1 MPYSDI
7 FFIQQFAKLRANKN
21 SRHWTEATTFRAP
34 HKPLLLL
41 SVIDLF
47 GNGRIPT
54 NLIQLNEDL
63 LELFGIYWQIIRPP
77 SQRGDITMPFFHL
90 QSDGFWHL
98 LPNPGQETTLAA
110 LRRIDGMSQ
119 LREVILGA
127 KLDDELFNLLQTEH
141 GRSQLRHVLITT
153 YFAPELQE
161 ALFKQTAV
169 NVAAFK
175 YSETLLEQAR
185 QQQKVIRETDVAE
198 PVRDQGFRR
207 AIVTAYEHRCAFC
220 GIRMLTADGHTA
232 VAAAH
237 IIPWSVSHDDD
248 IHNGLALCHLCHWT
262 FDEGLITVNG
272 RYQLQASPHL
282 SHQFN
287 RPGHLSTLDQRP
299 LITPSERNLWPD
311 TANLAWHR
319 RHRFRR

>member
-1 MPYSDI
+1 MAYFDI
-7 FFIQQFAKLRANKN
+7 YLRKFAQLNANKN
-21 SRHWTEATTFRAP
+21 RRHWTKATTFRAP

-41 SVIDLF
+41 SVMDLF

-63 LELFGIYWQIIRPP
+63 LELFGIYWHIVRPP
-77 SQRGDITMPFFHL
+77 SQRGDISMPFFHL

-98 LPNPGQETTLAA
+98 LPQPGQEATLAA
-110 LRRIDGMSQ
+110 LRRIDSMSQ
-119 LREVILGA
+119 LREVVLGA
-127 KLDDELFNLLQTEH
+127 KLDDALFDLLQTER

-161 ALFKQTAV
+161 ALLKQTEV

-185 QQQKVIRETDVAE
+185 QQQKVVRETAVSE

-207 AIVTAYEHRCAFC
+207 AIVTAYAHRCAFC

-237 IIPWSVSHDDD
+237 IIPWSISYNDDV
-248 IHNGLALCHLCHWT
+248 HNGLALCHLCHWT
-262 FDEGLITVNG
+262 FDEGLMTVNK
-272 RYQLQASPHL
+272 RYQLQTSPHL

-287 RPGHLSTLDQRP
+287 LPGHLVTLDQRP
-299 LITPSERNLWPD
+299 LIAPAERSLWPD
-311 TANLAWHR
+311 TTNLAWHR
-319 RHRFRR
+319 RHRFRH

>member
-1 MPYSDI
+1 MAHSDI
-7 FFIQQFAKLRANKN
+7 YLRKFAQLNANKN
-21 SRHWTEATTFRAP
+21 RRHWTEATTFRAP

-41 SVIDLF
+41 SVMDLF
-47 GNGRIPT
+47 GQGRIQT
-54 NLIQLNEDL
+54 NLIELNEDL
-63 LELFGIYWQIIRPP
+63 LELFGIYWHIVRPP

-98 LPNPGQETTLAA
+98 LPQPGQEATLAT
-110 LRRIDGMSQ
+110 LRRIDSMSQ
-119 LREVILGA
+119 LREVLQGA
-127 KLDDELFNLLQTEH
+127 KLDDALFDLLQTEH

-161 ALFKQTAV
+161 ALLKQTAV
-169 NVAAFK
+169 NVAAFQ

-185 QQQKVIRETDVAE
+185 QQQKVIRETDIAE

-220 GIRMLTADGHTA
+220 GIRMRTADGHTA

-237 IIPWSVSHDDD
+237 IIPWSISYDDD
-248 IHNGLALCHLCHWT
+248 VHNGLALCHLCHWT
-262 FDEGLITVNG
+262 FDEGLMTVNG
-272 RYQLQASPHL
+272 RYQLQTSPQL

-287 RPGHLSTLDQRP
+287 LPGHLVTLDQRP
-299 LITPSERNLWPD
+299 LITPSDANLWPA
-311 TANLAWHR
+311 TNNLAWHR
-319 RHRFRR
+319 RHRFRH